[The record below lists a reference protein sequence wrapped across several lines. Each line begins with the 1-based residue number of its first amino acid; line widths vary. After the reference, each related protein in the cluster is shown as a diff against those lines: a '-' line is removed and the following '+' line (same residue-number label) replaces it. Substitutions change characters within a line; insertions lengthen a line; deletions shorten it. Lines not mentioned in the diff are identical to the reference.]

1 MPSCLAA
8 CHRSPGR
15 RRSGRRLRITKPDWL
30 DPRASNPL
38 SSVLRLRPRLRVL
51 VFDSGVYRM
60 PAKKQRPRR
69 KSASKSKVY
78 DMALIQRGA
87 RLRRSPFFDSTLKAG
102 CKSYTVYNH
111 TFLPSYYDDPVTEY
125 WHLLKHV
132 ALWDVAVE
140 RNVEISGPD
149 GLAFMQLL
157 TPRDMTKCQVGQGK
171 YVLITDED
179 GGILNDPVLLRLE
192 ENRFWIA
199 LADSDILLWA
209 KGVARHA
216 GMKVTIREPDASPL
230 QVQGPK
236 SKALM
241 ADLFGEKV
249 TSLPYYFFRRAELD
263 RIPLLVTRTGWTG
276 EVGYELYLLDGSLG
290 GQLWDAVVKAGKR
303 YNLRPTGPSDIRR
316 IEAGILNYGA
326 DMTIENN
333 PYEVGL
339 GWTVDLDKSSDFI
352 GKAALARIKDEGP
365 KWKLVGIEID
375 GKPIEFNMTKWT
387 MIARGRPVGRVT
399 SAIHSPRLKSN
410 IGYAMLPVVHADMG
424 TELIVEHP
432 DGPRTA
438 TIVKKPFLD
447 PGKEIPKA

>member
-1 MPSCLAA
+1 MAA
-8 CHRSPGR
+8 KKRARKTTAPKRSPSR
-15 RRSGRRLRITKPDWL
+15 K
-30 DPRASNPL
+30 
-38 SSVLRLRPRLRVL
+38 RP
-51 VFDSGVYRM
+51 
-60 PAKKQRPRR
+60 
-69 KSASKSKVY
+69 Y

-87 RLRRSPFFDSTLKAG
+87 RLRRSPFFDKTLEAG
-102 CKSYTVYNH
+102 CRAYTVYNH
-111 TFLPSYYDDPVTEY
+111 TFLPSYYDDPVNEY

-140 RNVEISGPD
+140 RNVEINGPD
-149 GLAFMQLL
+149 GFAFMQLL
-157 TPRDMTKCQVGQGK
+157 TPRDMSKCRVGQGK

-236 SKALM
+236 SKELM
-241 ADLFGEKV
+241 SDLFGGKV
-249 TSLPYYFFRRAELD
+249 TNLPYYFFTRTDLD
-263 RIPLLVTRTGWTG
+263 GIPLLVTRTGWTG
-276 EVGYELYLLDGSLG
+276 EVGYELYLLDASRG
-290 GQLWDAVVKAGKR
+290 GQLWDAVIRAGKK

-326 DMTIENN
+326 DMMIENN

-339 GWTVDLDKSSDFI
+339 GWTVDLDKPGDFI
-352 GKAALARIKDEGP
+352 GKAALQRIKDEGP
-365 KWKLVGIEID
+365 KWKLVGVEID

-387 MIARGRPVGRVT
+387 VSAGGRPVGRVT
-399 SAIHSPRLKSN
+399 SAIHSPRLKAN
-410 IGYAMLPVVHADMG
+410 IGYAMLPIVHAELG
-424 TELIVEHP
+424 TELTVDHP
-432 DGPRTA
+432 DGRRNA
-438 TIVKKPFLD
+438 TVVKKPFLD